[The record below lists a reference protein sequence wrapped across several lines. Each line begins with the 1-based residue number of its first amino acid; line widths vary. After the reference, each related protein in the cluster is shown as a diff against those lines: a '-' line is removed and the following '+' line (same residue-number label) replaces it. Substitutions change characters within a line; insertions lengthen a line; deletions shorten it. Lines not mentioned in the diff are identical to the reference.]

1 MSFIIGPEA
10 GMDFSMPLDCISS
23 FIEPARDKSLRARLA
38 DFIARWWPSL
48 GRLVRPKPAHQ
59 TAAFS
64 AAVIALAAKMAKA
77 DGVAVRVECQTFER
91 FFEPAPDEVARIRR
105 LYELASQDTA
115 GFEIYAESI
124 ARMLED
130 EPDIKVNVL
139 ECLLM
144 IACADGILH
153 PAEEAF
159 LRTVGQAF
167 GISCDAFR
175 KIRAPFVRDMN
186 DPFDVLGVAPTAS
199 HQEIRS
205 RYLELVQRFHPDRL
219 TAMGAQAALIKAAT
233 AKLAGI
239 NAAYEAIVAGQRL
252 EGERA

>member
-1 MSFIIGPEA
+1 
-10 GMDFSMPLDCISS
+10 MPLDCISN
-23 FIEPARDKSLRARLA
+23 FIEPAREKSLRGRLA
-38 DFIARWWPSL
+38 GLIDPWWPAL

-77 DGVAVRVECQTFER
+77 DGVAVVVECQTFER
-91 FFEPAPDEVARIRR
+91 FLEPAAEDVPRIRR
-105 LYELASQDTA
+105 LYQLASQDTA
-115 GFEIYAESI
+115 GFEIYADTIS
-124 ARMLED
+124 RMLKD
-130 EPDIKVNVL
+130 EPELKINVL

-159 LRTVGQAF
+159 LRTVGHAF
-167 GISCDAFR
+167 GISCDEFKR
-175 KIRAPFVRDMN
+175 IRAPFVRDMN
-186 DPFDVLGVAPTAS
+186 DPFDVLGLKPSAS

-219 TAMGAQAALIKAAT
+219 IARGAQAALIKAAT
-233 AKLAGI
+233 VKLAAI
-239 NAAYEAIVAGQRL
+239 NAAYEAITAGQRL